1 MVTGQYQ
8 RNNHV
13 PPRLGVGIRLARSS
27 EGLELY
33 RLYLASGK
41 VPLPDVDWSRDVS
54 PYWLVAEQGEQ
65 MVGCVQLR
73 PSKPIGMIE
82 LLCLDPTLTAYQRA
96 RVFKHLV
103 EAALL
108 AIRQMG
114 AQAVTFGIDQQYPTF
129 AKIAVQHGAI
139 QWYHEPTYLMRL

>member
-1 MVTGQYQ
+1 MLASTS
-8 RNNHV
+8 
-13 PPRLGVGIRLARSS
+13 PPTRWLGRVAVRLARPD
-27 EGLELY
+27 EGLEIY

-41 VPLPDVDWSRDVS
+41 APLPDVDWSQDVS

-73 PSKPIGMIE
+73 PSQPMGMIE
-82 LLCLDPTLTAYQRA
+82 LLCLAPTLTAYQRA

-103 EAALL
+103 EAALV
-108 AIRQMG
+108 AMKHMG

-129 AKIAVQHGAI
+129 AKIAVQYGAV
-139 QWYHEPTYLMRL
+139 QWYHEPTYLVRL

>member
-1 MVTGQYQ
+1 MLVSKLPST
-8 RNNHV
+8 RW
-13 PPRLGVGIRLARSS
+13 LGRATVRLARSD

-41 VPLPDVDWSRDVS
+41 SPLPDVDWSQDPS

-82 LLCLDPTLTAYQRA
+82 LLCIDPTLTAYQRA

-103 EAALL
+103 EAALV
-108 AIRQMG
+108 AMKHMG
-114 AQAVTFGIDQQYPTF
+114 AQAVTFGIDQRYPSF
-129 AKIAVQHGAI
+129 VQIARHYGAWE
-139 QWYHEPTYLMRL
+139 WYHEPTYLMRF

>member
-1 MVTGQYQ
+1 MLTLTRSVL
-8 RNNHV
+8 V
-13 PPRLGVGIRLARSS
+13 RLAHPT

-41 VPLPDVDWSRDVS
+41 LPLPGVDWSRDMS
-54 PYWLVAEQGEQ
+54 PYWLVAEQDGH

-82 LLCLDPTLTAYQRA
+82 LLCIDPTLTAYQRA

-103 EAALL
+103 EAALV
-108 AIRQMG
+108 AIRHMG
-114 AQAVTFGIDQQYPTF
+114 AQAVTFGIDQRYPTF
-129 AKIAVQHGAI
+129 AKIALQYGAA
-139 QWYHEPTYLMRL
+139 QWYHEPTYLVRLY